1 MMAAPMYCAEHLVR
15 VSDDPRAVDFDQLRA
30 LHQDTSWAQD
40 RTLFDLQRA
49 VAASSLVVTAW
60 SGLTLIGCVRVLSD
74 FVYRAMLCDVIV
86 HPDYRRQGIGR
97 LLVEHVTSHPR
108 LDRVQKF
115 TLLTASA
122 GSFYRRLGWKR
133 YPGEGMVF
141 ERSPE

>member
-1 MMAAPMYCAEHLVR
+1 V
-15 VSDDPRAVDFDQLRA
+15 
-30 LHQDTSWAQD
+30 
-40 RTLFDLQRA
+40 
-49 VAASSLVVTAW
+49 
-60 SGLTLIGCVRVLSD
+60 
-74 FVYRAMLCDVIV
+74 LCDVIV

-122 GSFYRRLGWKR
+122 GSFYRRLGWKK
-133 YPGEGMVF
+133 YAGEGMVF